1 MAVAV
6 AGAMLLLVV
15 PMLVKTLFGRITK
28 VQYTGLVLA
37 RVMVLAVLVFPQDM
51 AAV

>member
-1 MAVAV
+1 MGVVVAAV
-6 AGAMLLLVV
+6 MLLLVV
-15 PMLVKTLFGRITK
+15 AMLVKTLFGRIIK